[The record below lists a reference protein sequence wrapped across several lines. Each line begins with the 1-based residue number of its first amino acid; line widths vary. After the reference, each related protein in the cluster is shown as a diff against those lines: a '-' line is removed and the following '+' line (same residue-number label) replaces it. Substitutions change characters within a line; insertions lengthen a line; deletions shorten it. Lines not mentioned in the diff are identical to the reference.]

1 MRNPSSRACSSSWGD
16 RRGPQHEA
24 TPSSS
29 AAGTEAPS
37 REVVVRRA
45 MLGMVS
51 YDWLT
56 WILRALGHASHSMD
70 GAGPWE
76 RRPNKPQA

>member
-1 MRNPSSRACSSSWGD
+1 
-16 RRGPQHEA
+16 
-24 TPSSS
+24 
-29 AAGTEAPS
+29 
-37 REVVVRRA
+37 VVVRRA